1 MKSLFNKFS
10 ESTKVIIEETRPVR
24 IYKDTT
30 HVFIYFKDLEDEMTG
45 DAFDVMSLKW

>member
-1 MKSLFNKFS
+1 MKSFFNKVS
-10 ESTKVIIEETRPVR
+10 ESAKVIIEETRPVR

-45 DAFDVMSLKW
+45 DAFDVISLEW